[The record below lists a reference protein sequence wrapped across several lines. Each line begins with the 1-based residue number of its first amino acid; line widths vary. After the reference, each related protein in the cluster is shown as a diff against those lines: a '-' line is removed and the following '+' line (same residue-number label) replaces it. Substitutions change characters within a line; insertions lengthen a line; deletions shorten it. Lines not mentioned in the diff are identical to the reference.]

1 VRGRRLTAPA
11 GAASRRLLADVA
23 GLVSVSA
30 FYVVVS
36 VVLAGLWRAA
46 TAHGPVAGYTGRELT
61 WYIVT
66 AEAATCAI
74 NPRLIEEIGDDVVS
88 GAVTVEMLRPAAVG
102 GVRLAVE
109 TGRALTRLAVLL
121 PVGAVIG
128 WTAVGPP
135 PDATGALLA
144 VPALALAVAV
154 NVAMQHAV
162 AGISFW
168 LRDTRAAWFLY
179 QKLVFIL
186 GGMLLPL
193 EVLPDVLRH
202 VASALPFAAMA
213 YVPARTAAGHVAP
226 GLLLVQAGWLVV
238 FVVAALAVFGAGER
252 RLQEVGT

>member
-1 VRGRRLTAPA
+1 
-11 GAASRRLLADVA
+11 
-23 GLVSVSA
+23 
-30 FYVVVS
+30 
-36 VVLAGLWRAA
+36 
-46 TAHGPVAGYTGRELT
+46 
-61 WYIVT
+61 
-66 AEAATCAI
+66 
-74 NPRLIEEIGDDVVS
+74 
-88 GAVTVEMLRPAAVG
+88 
-102 GVRLAVE
+102 
-109 TGRALTRLAVLL
+109 
-121 PVGAVIG
+121 
-128 WTAVGPP
+128 
-135 PDATGALLA
+135 
-144 VPALALAVAV
+144 
-154 NVAMQHAV
+154 MQHAV